1 LDGPAAGVGV
11 LEDEE
16 ALEDIIDVGRRDIK
30 GRMRQTVGIDEGP
43 RRAGGG

>member
-1 LDGPAAGVGV
+1 MSR
-11 LEDEE
+11 
-16 ALEDIIDVGRRDIK
+16 IIDVGRGDIK